1 MINPVPRLAKFVQAL
16 SRLDPPTVERVKK
29 AYEKSHHGYKLAFIP
44 RDRRTELIQAFP
56 VQTQAEDRVISFAG
70 LESYLKNLYP
80 DKFSNLN
87 NPSGLT
93 PINQINVLSSMVTNH
108 PLAKFITK
116 QKPLFLEDYLSIL
129 KSGFV
134 DLSILRKG
142 KDNRT
147 SLGVLEASQG
157 NSHGDYVWTRDMA
170 AVALGKL
177 DIGQVEYAKK
187 IAEKLYLAYCEP
199 AQKNRISQVG
209 TDPNTEAHNYPHTK
223 FKVKPV
229 TNGDQ
234 IIDYKLVDYDD
245 KWGMKQ
251 LDAYGYFLT
260 LTAKLAQY
268 HGFDTDK
275 IDNNETLINLSKML
289 IAIKYWDTGDFG
301 AWEYPEHHQ
310 RASSIAACISGL
322 KGVKNYLSSIN
333 HNDDV
338 LFRELDE
345 GIIEGE
351 KVLFSK
357 RIPSDEEASSGGK
370 QALELNQ
377 SGSEFDNQTLQHQER
392 YKDAALLFILCLSD
406 PSLIGTS
413 GVSELQKNSIL
424 KTVYDLMGDVGFK
437 RFPTDEYMGMNWTLS
452 SEKHPGTN
460 YPEHAN
466 NQVSNYKPAEWCLF
480 DPYLAGYFYKKY
492 LDSKGADI
500 ESYLRADRHARRSL
514 AQITKTNYKINK
526 QEYSHADHPGKRIE
540 NGFVEIPAGEAME
553 HYWYSTKSA
562 ETNEPLKHG
571 SWMPGENYRLNWTK
585 IALQQMF
592 YWGSKAGVM
601 FKEQNPNGWH
611 EDDITGLNLAMLGQK
626 SKIYNPRNGASLA
639 A

>member
-1 MINPVPRLAKFVQAL
+1 MISVAHLAKFVQAL
-16 SRLDPPTVERVKK
+16 SRLDPESYKRVKK
-29 AYEKSHHGYKLAFIP
+29 AYEKSQHGYNLAFIP
-44 RDRRTELIQAFP
+44 RNKRTDLIQAFP

-70 LESYLKNLYP
+70 LESYLKNLNQE
-80 DKFSNLN
+80 KFSNLN
-87 NPSGLT
+87 NPIGLT

-187 IAEKLYLAYCEP
+187 IAEKLYKAYCEP
-199 AQKNRISQVG
+199 AQKNRISEVS
-209 TDPNTEAHNYPHTK
+209 TKLNIEAHKYPHTK
-223 FKVKPV
+223 FKVEPV
-229 TNGDQ
+229 RNGDQ
-234 IIDYKLVDYDD
+234 IIDYKLVDYVG

-260 LTAKLAQY
+260 LTAKLAQH
-268 HGFDTDK
+268 HGFETGK
-275 IDNNETLINLSKML
+275 IDNHETLINLSKML

-301 AWEYPEHHQ
+301 AWEFPEHHQ

-322 KGVKNYLSSIN
+322 KAVKNYLSSIN
-333 HNDDV
+333 HNDNE
-338 LFRELDE
+338 LFRYLDA
-345 GIIEGE
+345 GITAGE
-351 KVLFSK
+351 KVLFTQ
-357 RIPSDEEASSGGK
+357 RIPSNEETSSGVR
-370 QALELNQ
+370 QALELDQ
-377 SGSEFDNQTLQHQER
+377 SGSEFDNRTLQHQDR

-406 PSLIGTS
+406 PNLIGTN
-413 GVSELQKNSIL
+413 GINEPQKNSIL

-480 DPYLAGYFYKKY
+480 DPYLAGYFYKKF
-492 LDSKGADI
+492 LDSKGTDI

-514 AQITKTNYKINK
+514 AQITKTNYKIYK
-526 QEYSHADHPGKRIE
+526 QEYSHADHPGKGIE
-540 NGFVEIPAGEAME
+540 KGFVEIPAGEAME

-562 ETNEPLKHG
+562 ETNQPLEHG

-626 SKIYNPRNGASLA
+626 SKIYKPRNGAGTLA
-639 A
+639 G